1 MPSHLLVEVPD
12 TGPNDN
18 EGREEDPLRLES
30 TSIESADDGEEH
42 DASFLS
48 SFSKSVEISSVL
60 RSRSKRRIF
69 VGDLEA
75 TALHFEEEQE
85 NNSLMQQHTPK
96 FVPPDLE
103 RNYTQSSILSTPGT
117 SSHRFSDF
125 SESLFNAT
133 NSLVGVGLLS
143 LPFCMRLCGWLGIG
157 LLVLTSAFTCYTAK
171 LLGRIM
177 SHTPRFVLVSLH
189 LRLNRSISLRGMVT
203 CDCCYRKENFASQN

>member
-12 TGPNDN
+12 TGPNHD
-18 EGREEDPLRLES
+18 EGCEEDPLRLES
-30 TSIESADDGEEH
+30 TSFASADDGEEH

-69 VGDLEA
+69 LGDLEA
-75 TALHFEEEQE
+75 TALHFDEEQE
-85 NNSLMQQHTPK
+85 DKYLMQQVTSK
-96 FVPPDLE
+96 FVAPRLE
-103 RNYTQSSILSTPGT
+103 RNNSQSSIISTPGT

-177 SHTPRFVLVSLH
+177 AHTPRFVLTTLH
-189 LRLNRSISLRGMVT
+189 LRL
-203 CDCCYRKENFASQN
+203 K